1 MERTR
6 AILIAGPTASGKSAL
21 AVKLA
26 ERLGGTVINADSMAV
41 YRDLSILSGRPG
53 PADLARAPHALYGH
67 RDAAEPYSVGMWL
80 DEIRPVLAEAD
91 RTGLVPIVVGGTGLY
106 FKALTQGLSEIPA
119 VPADVRTR
127 LRQQAERLSP
137 ADLHARLAVRDPETA
152 ARLRPTDPQRVLRAL
167 EVLEATGRPLAA
179 FQDHRVPPVLG
190 PDSFV
195 GVVIGVE
202 RENLRAA
209 IDRRFDA
216 MMAAGALDEV
226 RRLAALGLDPA
237 LPAMRALGVPP
248 LLDHLA
254 GRLSLEEAVHRA
266 KAETRAYAKRQETFA
281 RHQLPG
287 FVWTPPEH
295 AEASVLDAWALPAK
309 SGARNPPT

>member
-1 MERTR
+1 MERNR

-26 ERLGGTVINADSMAV
+26 ARLGGTVVNADSMAV

-80 DEIRPVLAEAD
+80 DEIGPVLAEAG
-91 RTGLVPIVVGGTGLY
+91 RTGRVPIVVGGTGLY
-106 FKALTQGLSEIPA
+106 FKALTQGLSDIPA
-119 VPADVRTR
+119 VPADVRTK
-127 LRQQAERLSP
+127 LRQEAERLSP
-137 ADLHARLAVRDPETA
+137 ADLHARLVARDPETA
-152 ARLRPTDPQRVLRAL
+152 ARLRPTDPQRVSRAL

-179 FQDHRVPPVLG
+179 FQDHRLPPLLG
-190 PDSFV
+190 ANSYI
-195 GVVIGVE
+195 GLVIGVE
-202 RENLRAA
+202 RESSRAA
-209 IDRRFDA
+209 IDCRFDA

-226 RRLAALGLDPA
+226 RGLASRGLDPA

-266 KAETRAYAKRQETFA
+266 KAETRAYAKRQQTFA

-287 FVWTPPEH
+287 FAWTALEH
-295 AEASVLDAWALPAK
+295 ANGSVLEAWAAPEKA
-309 SGARNPPT
+309 GARNAPT